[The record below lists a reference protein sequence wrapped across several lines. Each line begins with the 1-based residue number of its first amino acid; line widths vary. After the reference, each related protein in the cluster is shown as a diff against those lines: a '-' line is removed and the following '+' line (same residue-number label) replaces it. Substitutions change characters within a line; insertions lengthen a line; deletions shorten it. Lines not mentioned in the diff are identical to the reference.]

1 MSILWVAKIGDGSS
15 EARAILFR
23 QDDDKEALR
32 VAESL
37 ALERGLLLMEVMTV
51 DRFISN
57 YQFYELVTL

>member
-15 EARAILFR
+15 EARAILFSL
-23 QDDDKEALR
+23 QDGEIVWG

-37 ALERGLLLMEVMTV
+37 ALERGLLLMEVLTV